1 MPALVPGLKARLP
14 DLAVAGAAGIVAGT
28 LGVGLLAAAGVA
40 IGVGLYSELA
50 RRHAPK
56 ATAPAE
62 PPRPR
67 GDLYPLTRAEAEV
80 ARLVAEGLTNREI
93 AARIWRGER
102 AVETRIQNCFNR
114 LGLHNRSEL
123 TRWVIEHDTVPP
135 VRPVPKSPL

>member
-1 MPALVPGLKARLP
+1 MRALIPGLKARLP
-14 DLAVAGAAGIVAGT
+14 DLAVAVAAGIVAGT
-28 LGVGLLAAAGVA
+28 IGVGFLAAAGVA

-56 ATAPAE
+56 ATTPAE
-62 PPRPR
+62 PLRPL

-123 TRWVIEHDTVPP
+123 TRWVIEHDLALPEQSVQKP
-135 VRPVPKSPL
+135 VL